1 MKRYYGEY
9 SLLMASAGLLSA
21 IAALY
26 IVWLIFISIVLIA
39 LSLLFSRQ
47 ADEKACRSTG
57 IINASIAA
65 KTARILATFAV
76 IVLIYVYFLY
86 TPLGKG
92 HAS

>member
-1 MKRYYGEY
+1 VNRYYGE
-9 SLLMASAGLLSA
+9 SALLLASAGLLSA
-21 IAALY
+21 LASLR
-26 IVWLIFISIVLIA
+26 IVWIIFVSIVLTA

-47 ADEKACRSTG
+47 ADEKAYRATG

-76 IVLIYVYFLY
+76 IVLIAVYFQY

-92 HAS
+92 HAN